1 MECDSAEKRKTR
13 KQPTT
18 PAEVYLP
25 GRSRALDEDEELVMD
40 KAAYRLYYQLH
51 VEAPSLSFDILLDC
65 LGENRPVE
73 VDGDPVTAYI
83 VAGTQTAHN
92 KPNNLIVMKLSN
104 MKPMTKKETTEK
116 EDDEDSSDSDSDSEE
131 DLDSAPELDSAKI
144 PHNGTINRVRSHQFN
159 EIYLTATWSELGEVN
174 IWDLSRPL
182 SAVNDSVIMSEY
194 VRTREAPSPL
204 FTFKGH
210 QTEGYALAWSPLASA
225 QCHLAT
231 GDVAGAI
238 HVWQPRPTG
247 WSVSKAYHGHEGSVE
262 DIQWSPTEATVFLSA
277 STDRSLRV
285 WDTRSPAAKNA
296 AMITLPEAH
305 QSDVN
310 VISWS
315 RLQPVSVVSGADD
328 GCIRV
333 WDLRMVNQQ
342 CKSGGDRVTAFTHS
356 FDYHRAA
363 ITSVEWHP
371 NEAGIFVATSEDDQT
386 TLWDI
391 TLEQEVPAAAA
402 AADMDTDEGGT
413 DATNDP
419 SEVPVQLLF
428 IHTGQ
433 HEVKEAHWHPQIPGL
448 VINTA
453 ADGFNVFRTICV

>member
-1 MECDSAEKRKTR
+1 MDRGSSEKRTPK

-18 PAEVYLP
+18 PTEVYLP
-25 GRSRALDEDEELVMD
+25 GRSRALEEDEELVMD
-40 KAAYRLYYQLH
+40 KAAYRFYYQLH
-51 VEAPSLSFDILLDC
+51 VEAPSLSFDVLLDC

-83 VAGTQTAHN
+83 VAGTQTAHE

-104 MKPMTKKETTEK
+104 MKPMTKKETTTK
-116 EDDEDSSDSDSDSEE
+116 EDEDSSDSDSDSEE
-131 DLDSAPELDSAKI
+131 DLDSQPELDSAKI

-159 EIYLTATWSELGEVN
+159 GVYLTATWSELGEVN
-174 IWDLSRPL
+174 VWDLSRPL

-194 VRTREAPSPL
+194 VRTREAPSPI
-204 FTFKGH
+204 FTFRGH
-210 QTEGYALAWSPLASA
+210 QTEGYALAWSPLAAS
-225 QCHLAT
+225 QGYLAT
-231 GDVAGAI
+231 GDLAGAI
-238 HVWQPRPTG
+238 HIWQPRPTG
-247 WSVSKAYHGHEGSVE
+247 WTVSKPYSGHEGSVE

-285 WDTRSPAAKNA
+285 WDTRSPTAKNA

-305 QSDVN
+305 QLDVN
-310 VISWS
+310 VISWN
-315 RLQPVSVVSGADD
+315 RIQPVSVVSGADD

-333 WDLRMVNQQ
+333 WDLRMVSQQ
-342 CKSGGDRVTAFTHS
+342 RKSAGDQLTAFTHS

-371 NEAGIFVATSEDDQT
+371 TEAGIFVATSEDDQT

-391 TLEQEVPAAAA
+391 TLEQEAAAN
-402 AADMDTDEGGT
+402 MDTDEGET

-433 HEVKEAHWHPQIPGL
+433 QEVKEAHWHPQIPGL

-453 ADGFNVFRTICV
+453 ADGFNLFRTICV

>member
-1 MECDSAEKRKTR
+1 MECDSAEKSKTR

-25 GRSRALDEDEELVMD
+25 GRSRELDEDEELVMD

-73 VDGDPVTAYI
+73 
-83 VAGTQTAHN
+83 
-92 KPNNLIVMKLSN
+92 
-104 MKPMTKKETTEK
+104 
-116 EDDEDSSDSDSDSEE
+116 
-131 DLDSAPELDSAKI
+131 
-144 PHNGTINRVRSHQFN
+144 
-159 EIYLTATWSELGEVN
+159 
-174 IWDLSRPL
+174 
-182 SAVNDSVIMSEY
+182 
-194 VRTREAPSPL
+194 
-204 FTFKGH
+204 
-210 QTEGYALAWSPLASA
+210 
-225 QCHLAT
+225 
-231 GDVAGAI
+231 
-238 HVWQPRPTG
+238 PTG

-285 WDTRSPAAKNA
+285 WDTRSPAVKNA

-315 RLQPVSVVSGADD
+315 RIQPVSVVSGADD

-333 WDLRMVNQQ
+333 WDLRMVSQQ

-413 DATNDP
+413 DATNDT